1 MNSIRLAVSSVVIAL
16 SYPRIWLTAL
26 AVVFIA
32 GLLHVFPVFREMD
45 RALAHYPGAGL
56 SLQPGVDDDLAR
68 EVPLRI
74 SMIPGGIFMILVW
87 TFLAGGI
94 LATVGTREKFRFTD
108 FLSEGG
114 RLFLR
119 NLRVVVIGLPVA
131 LLLFWGVGVLD
142 SWIREDLLYDS
153 DPGNLSLFGW
163 QPRIATWEFLLEILS
178 NVWAV
183 LFMVLVF
190 TSHVAMARLAMD
202 NRRSALAAW
211 VTAGFLTLRHPIRF
225 LVVVLTICVIFIG
238 GVFGLGEL
246 TVLFLEAQPGAE
258 NLWLGL
264 LTGQA
269 GIAFTQVMLVAFLL
283 AGRKLLALGQDSSE
297 QLAEPVVELPR
308 RRVVVD
314 RRKVSARA

>member
-1 MNSIRLAVSSVVIAL
+1 MNSIRLAVSCVVTAL
-16 SYPRIWLTAL
+16 SYPRVWLTAL

-32 GLLHVFPVFREMD
+32 GLLHVFPVFSEID

-114 RLFLR
+114 RLFMR

-153 DPGNLSLFGW
+153 DPGSMSLFGW
-163 QPRIATWEFLLEILS
+163 QPRIASWEFLLEVLN

-183 LFMVLVF
+183 LFMLLVL
-190 TSHVAMARLAMD
+190 TSHVAMARLAVD

-211 VTAGFLTLRHPIRF
+211 GMAGFLTLRHPIRS
-225 LVVVLTICVIFIG
+225 LVVVLTICAIFIG
-238 GVFGLGEL
+238 GVFGIGEL
-246 TVLFLEAQPGAE
+246 TVLFLEARPEAE
-258 NLWLGL
+258 NLWLAL

-269 GIAFTQVMLVAFLL
+269 GIAYTQVILVAFLL
-283 AGRKLLALGQDSSE
+283 AGRKLLAIRQDPSE
-297 QLAEPVVELPR
+297 QAAEPVVELPR
-308 RRVVVD
+308 KSVVAE
-314 RRKVSARA
+314 RGKVTART